1 MSDTEPTSFRR
12 KFNRY
17 VSLVAAIIGVLV
29 ILSSFLFTGN
39 LQAWYAS
46 VVIGLVI
53 VLIGFWYGANP
64 ILTNERRYLALRS
77 EVDDFIE
84 LVRKLNREA
93 VRSGPSEEFQ
103 QIKAAMLESIQR
115 MTEFAGKDSEPPAP
129 GT

>member
-17 VSLVAAIIGVLV
+17 VSLVTATIGVLV

-77 EVDDFIE
+77 EVDDFIG

-93 VRSGPSEEFQ
+93 VTSGPSEEFQ

>member
-1 MSDTEPTSFRR
+1 VSDTEPTSFRR

-17 VSLVAAIIGVLV
+17 VSLVTAVIGVLV

-77 EVDDFIE
+77 EVDDFIG